1 MMKVVCTVQI
11 EGSLL
16 KRKTEIQIAQ
26 GDATLENAEFKFDY
40 YNGDFTSLGGINGE
54 LKNSLVYKTDNT
66 GTLESDN
73 QNLIV
78 SGTPYISP
86 ISNFPTFLLGTVVIT
101 EHKAPVGY
109 LKSDEVVIV
118 NFKLSEDGNK
128 VIRKYYDKD
137 GNELTNGKVDNGFI
151 QSGYTFDVNDT
162 KAIKPFNETVIS
174 GDIEITKY
182 DKDTDLNK
190 AQGVSSLEG
199 IKYAVIN
206 RSKGDVRVNDVEY
219 QIGEVVEILTTNKA
233 GYVKSS
239 KLPYGTYDVEELRV
253 DATIGLGDTYDG
265 SNKLGNS
272 VYANNSYLHSDN
284 LAKIEVNKSETY
296 TVEKQ
301 VVNLVENEKT
311 YSTKFSNYVVR
322 GELAFEKYD
331 IDGKP
336 MPFIPFLISLLD
348 ENGNKVE
355 SHVILTDKN
364 GKLNT
369 LERGNKVADKVNKL
383 DQHLVDGNKY
393 NGPLNEEA
401 SQTNIWFGQTPV
413 TNTRGVALYG
423 NYLIEELHAE
433 NNKGQDMLTL
443 NTAVTKELEV
453 ARPENVAIDLNI
465 RMESKALDVKS
476 DSNVL
481 SLGEDVEV
489 QDTVQFTHLKTYN
502 EYELVTA
509 AVNVKKDG
517 TTVEIGRSEPLR
529 FTPEKVDNTNTTYV
543 ERVNKF
549 TVDSKDVEQGGYVL
563 INSRQ

>member
-1 MMKVVCTVQI
+1 M
-11 EGSLL
+11 
-16 KRKTEIQIAQ
+16 
-26 GDATLENAEFKFDY
+26 
-40 YNGDFTSLGGINGE
+40 
-54 LKNSLVYKTDNT
+54 
-66 GTLESDN
+66 
-73 QNLIV
+73 
-78 SGTPYISP
+78 
-86 ISNFPTFLLGTVVIT
+86 
-101 EHKAPVGY
+101 
-109 LKSDEVVIV
+109 
-118 NFKLSEDGNK
+118 
-128 VIRKYYDKD
+128 
-137 GNELTNGKVDNGFI
+137 NE
-151 QSGYTFDVNDT
+151 
-162 KAIKPFNETVIS
+162 
-174 GDIEITKY
+174 
-182 DKDTDLNK
+182 
-190 AQGVSSLEG
+190 
-199 IKYAVIN
+199 
-206 RSKGDVRVNDVEY
+206 VEY
-219 QIGEVVEILTTNKA
+219 QVGEVVEILTTNKA

-272 VYANNSYLHSDN
+272 IYANNSYLHSDN